1 MGKDSSSY
9 PSTGRDEP
17 VSTILSQ
24 LVGCLSFGG
33 KNMLSKLSYQLG
45 IWARGWLI
53 LAVFAAFIIFMVVT
67 LPSVQAV
74 SGGIE
79 GLDTTFFYTPE
90 EAFANIASYPDAG
103 RDVIRNFHVTVD
115 LVNPILY
122 SSFLVLLI
130 SWLFRRG
137 LAPESRLQKLNL
149 LPLGAALFD
158 LLENIFI
165 FVMFSIYPAR
175 LNFVA
180 WLATTSTML
189 KILCIYASFVL
200 VLIGLIM
207 MAKNILTKV
216 ISAGRT
222 SSVSK

>member
-1 MGKDSSSY
+1 M
-9 PSTGRDEP
+9 
-17 VSTILSQ
+17 LSL
-24 LVGCLSFGG
+24 LVGCLPFGG
-33 KNMLSKLSYQLG
+33 KNMFSKLSNQFG
-45 IWARGWLI
+45 SWARGWLI
-53 LAVFAAFIIFMVVT
+53 LAVFAAFIIFMFVT
-67 LPSVQAV
+67 LPGVQTV
-74 SGGIE
+74 SGEIE

-115 LVNPILY
+115 LINPILY

-137 LAPESRLQKLNL
+137 FAPESRLQKLNL
-149 LPLGAALFD
+149 VPLGAALFD
-158 LLENIFI
+158 LLENVCIFI
-165 FVMFSIYPAR
+165 LFSIYPSK

-180 WLATTSTML
+180 WLATTGTML
-189 KILCIYASFVL
+189 KILCIYASFIL
-200 VLIGLIM
+200 VLIGLIGT
-207 MAKNILTKV
+207 AKNIITKI